1 MDEHDARIL
10 KELKEDSKKSNTDL
24 AKVLQVSEGTVR
36 RRIRLLS
43 ESGIIEKF
51 TIKVNPKANFLA
63 WVLVKSRPQATREIS
78 EWGRGLG
85 AVQEIY
91 ETSGEW
97 DILIKFETE
106 SSKQFNDALD
116 ELRSKE
122 GVLTTETLVV
132 LK

>member
-10 KELKEDSKKSNTDL
+10 KELKEDSRKSNTHM
-24 AKVLQVSEGTVR
+24 AKALQVSEGTVR